1 MTETMIERAARE
13 IYERRN
19 GAGCK
24 PWTLQTKAHKAPYF
38 DDAKAAIKAMRE
50 PTQAMMDEGNS
61 VDFMEAPSTYY
72 CAMIDAALA
81 EA

>member
-1 MTETMIERAARE
+1 MTETMIERAARA

-24 PWTLQTKAHKAPYF
+24 PWSLQTKAHKAPYI

-50 PTQAMMDEGNS
+50 PTEKMLAAGSMASGEQ
-61 VDFMEAPSTYY
+61 Y
-72 CAMIDAALA
+72 CDMIDAALA
-81 EA
+81 DA